1 MNTTIRVSHRSMCA
15 ASVTTIL
22 ILTSCTTGV
31 NPVSG
36 RVERATM
43 SEQDEIVAGRSNHVE
58 VLVQ

>member
-22 ILTSCTTGV
+22 ILTSCTSGV

-36 RVERATM
+36 RVECATM
-43 SEQDEIVAGRSNHVE
+43 SEQDEIVTGRSNHVE
-58 VLVQ
+58 VLVR